1 MNVGRQISID
11 AFFES
16 VLNSK
21 GGSISTNPCMHFIEQ
36 TDKARERER
45 ERESNVQFVLKGIPI
60 SMLFALN
67 GCKSSDLLNFRRKS
81 NQNEVKQTQFE

>member
-36 TDKARERER
+36 TDKARERE
-45 ERESNVQFVLKGIPI
+45 SNVQFVLKGIPI

-67 GCKSSDLLNFRRKS
+67 GCKSSDLLKFRRKS